1 MKMADVDSLEG
12 CAESV
17 IYIVI
22 DELCY
27 EIVECG
33 KVLQSFIGRCVCS
46 KFLQCA
52 CIYLAKWHK
61 T

>member
-33 KVLQSFIGRCVCS
+33 KVLQSFIG
-46 KFLQCA
+46 
-52 CIYLAKWHK
+52 
-61 T
+61 